1 MTSYITSILGAVGDF
16 LGTLYATGEGA
27 TVTVLGTIAML
38 PIVSGVI
45 GVVVSVVR
53 RGRG

>member
-1 MTSYITSILGAVGDF
+1 MTDYISSILGAVSDF
-16 LGTLYATGEGA
+16 LGTLYSSDAS

-45 GVVVSVVR
+45 GIVTSVVR
-53 RGRG
+53 KGRG